1 MQRQLHPVLTRL
13 TSKQDQPDHEAKQD
27 LKEFKVK
34 LGQQDLKA
42 KLDQPAQQ
50 DLKEFKVKQ
59 VQLVSRR
66 IYQLAVLQ
74 LFHPEAMQLL

>member
-1 MQRQLHPVLTRL
+1 MVWGAFGARKGILALLDQPDQQVKPDQ
-13 TSKQDQPDHEAKQD
+13 QDQPDQPD
-27 LKEFKVK
+27 
-34 LGQQDLKA
+34 QQV
-42 KLDQPAQQ
+42 KLDQQDQQ

-74 LFHPEAMQLL
+74 RFHPEAMQLL